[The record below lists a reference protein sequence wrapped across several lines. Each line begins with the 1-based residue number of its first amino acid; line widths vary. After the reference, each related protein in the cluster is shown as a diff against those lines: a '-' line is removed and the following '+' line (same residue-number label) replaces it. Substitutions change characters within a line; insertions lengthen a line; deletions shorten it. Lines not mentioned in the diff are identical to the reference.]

1 MIETVR
7 GVIDS
12 FSQPEYTG
20 ENRCWPCTIINGI
33 GVGIAILLFGRR
45 RRALGLFVAVL
56 GGTAIW
62 LRGYILP
69 GTPRFAPRFV
79 ALFPTV
85 FNSNNNDGIDSG
97 SLAGPSS
104 GSVTTNT
111 NQTDSNN
118 DTTITVET
126 GADEAAGQMNNP
138 DAAAR
143 DSSTANTADSDGIQ
157 NGGDSTHNPEEIM
170 EVLLDVKALVDDNGI
185 LRLTDDFQTVLDER
199 VETLKK
205 VDDKQLAK
213 RAAALAGKN
222 VVGEVHNG
230 HILLDGQ
237 RDVWISWPIALAET
251 AIGELLCE
259 RDVDQA
265 VARNAARPLRAFL
278 ETCPACDGSILD
290 TTLQNCCGGPGSVSG
305 NPERP
310 VRACADC
317 DTVIF
322 TQVQGE
328 TRTLQRG
335 DESDTA
341 NTSSDRRG

>member
-7 GVIDS
+7 EVIDS
-12 FSQPEYTG
+12 FSQPAYTG
-20 ENRCWPCTIINGI
+20 ENRCWPCTVINGI
-33 GVGIAILLFGRR
+33 GVGIATLLFARHH
-45 RRALGLFVAVL
+45 RALGLFVALL

-69 GTPRFAPRFV
+69 GTPRFAPRLV

-85 FNSNNNDGIDSG
+85 YNSNNTGGIDSG
-97 SLAGPSS
+97 SLAGPPS

-111 NQTDSNN
+111 NQIDSTD
-118 DTTITVET
+118 DTTVTVET
-126 GADEAAGQMNNP
+126 SADDAARQMNNP

-143 DSSTANTADSDGIQ
+143 DSSTVATADPDGIG
-157 NGGDSTHNPEEIM
+157 NSGDSTHNPEEIIAT
-170 EVLLDVKALVDDNGI
+170 LLDAEALIDDNGI
-185 LRLTDDFQTVLDER
+185 LRLADGFHTVLDER

-205 VDDKQLAK
+205 IGDKELAK
-213 RAAALAGKN
+213 RAAAIAGEN

-230 HILLDGQ
+230 RILLDGQ
-237 RDVWISWPIALAET
+237 RDVWISWPIAVAET

-278 ETCPACDGSILD
+278 ETCPACGGLILD

-305 NPERP
+305 HPERP

-317 DTVIF
+317 EAVIF
-322 TQVQGE
+322 TEQ
-328 TRTLQRG
+328 
-335 DESDTA
+335 
-341 NTSSDRRG
+341 SSIHS